1 MRMSMTNIFMVNAD
15 VLFNTKKLFQMFLF
29 SFSSFF
35 QGEIAIWVIDSIS
48 KVNLERI
55 ACQWLLIENIHS

>member
-1 MRMSMTNIFMVNAD
+1 MRMSMTNIFMVNVD

-35 QGEIAIWVIDSIS
+35 QGKIAIWVIDSIS

>member
-1 MRMSMTNIFMVNAD
+1 MTNIFMVNVD

-35 QGEIAIWVIDSIS
+35 F
-48 KVNLERI
+48 KVK
-55 ACQWLLIENIHS
+55 LLFGLLTV

>member
-1 MRMSMTNIFMVNAD
+1 MTNIFMVNAD

-55 ACQWLLIENIHS
+55 ACQWLLIANIHS

>member
-1 MRMSMTNIFMVNAD
+1 MTNIFMVNVD

-35 QGEIAIWVIDSIS
+35 QVEIAIWVIDIIS

-55 ACQWLLIENIHS
+55 A

>member
-1 MRMSMTNIFMVNAD
+1 MTNIFMVNVD

-29 SFSSFF
+29 SFSSFFF